1 MNSIHTEETQYIFLI
16 IFSSFNQNNGFYYT
30 TDKSDERHTFKTLW
44 SFPSNHTPAITLSCD
59 GVTVERCFTK
69 SAAFLATPNAVVSK
83 FTRCKKHS
91 D

>member
-1 MNSIHTEETQYIFLI
+1 MFI
-16 IFSSFNQNNGFYYT
+16 SFNQNNGFYYT
-30 TDKSDERHTFKTLW
+30 TDKSDDRHTFKTLW
-44 SFPSNHTPAITLSCD
+44 SFPSIHTPAITLSCD

-83 FTRCKKHS
+83 FTRCKQHR